1 MHINGSIPAENVQS
15 VVEMGFGLPYDF
27 FAVTSFVES
36 YGLTAHTLSVPFEM
50 TFLPVSLFSS
60 QMRTV
65 MFWRNLR
72 VLCSKEGWTSQR
84 WGSRPAALHDSTCL
98 CFNWPCEQ
106 KKWTPLP
113 HEHLI
118 AKQLLEDFFFFAQDG
133 GCYLHPNNYWEWLLF
148 LQSVQTLKRSRMV
161 VLWRDQRLNKGSIQ
175 S

>member
-36 YGLTAHTLSVPFEM
+36 YGLTAHALSVPFEM

-72 VLCSKEGWTSQR
+72 VSCSKEG
-84 WGSRPAALHDSTCL
+84 
-98 CFNWPCEQ
+98 
-106 KKWTPLP
+106 
-113 HEHLI
+113 
-118 AKQLLEDFFFFAQDG
+118 
-133 GCYLHPNNYWEWLLF
+133 
-148 LQSVQTLKRSRMV
+148 
-161 VLWRDQRLNKGSIQ
+161 
-175 S
+175 

>member
-72 VLCSKEGWTSQR
+72 VSCSKEGWTSQR

-118 AKQLLEDFFFFAQDG
+118 AKQLLEDYFFLPKMVAAI
-133 GCYLHPNNYWEWLLF
+133 CI
-148 LQSVQTLKRSRMV
+148 QTITGNGYCSCSPY
-161 VLWRDQRLNKGSIQ
+161 RL
-175 S
+175 